1 MFTETNKITLT
12 KMAERTLRD
21 KPIQGQM
28 GNLIAS
34 VQTKSLYAR
43 GWSIGQVADSVKQ
56 LPSKDP
62 DYLYQYTITLYVD
75 YSHAGHAPER
85 NDLPSILRTM
95 YARAEQPAYGS
106 WTLTHVN
113 DEPYEPPAAGDVVT
127 TNDLIG
133 YSEVKI
139 PANFESF
146 FSHLY
151 GLDAHV
157 ARIKAALQAGIQSG
171 WRNRY
176 HCVLQGPPGCGKS
189 DICRSLKNALGEDAV
204 MEFDATATTAA
215 GAIQELAELQILPRV
230 LIVEEIEK
238 ADPASLGFLLAV
250 CDLRGEIRKTTAR
263 QKINRN
269 TKLFVVATVNDVSLF
284 NKLQAGALSSR
295 FANKIWFKRPSREQ
309 LAMILNRE
317 IDKVDGDPAW
327 VTPALDYCLDH
338 DIKDPRI
345 VSSVCLCGREKLLNG
360 EFQAMMAATDESN
373 LDEDEREIA
382 LGNMEEF

>member
-1 MFTETNKITLT
+1 MYIESNKITLT
-12 KMAERTLRD
+12 KMAERALRD

-28 GNLIAS
+28 GSLIAS
-34 VQTKSLYAR
+34 VQTKSLYVR
-43 GWSIGQVADSVKQ
+43 GWSIGQVANSVKQ

-62 DYLYQYTITLYVD
+62 DFLYEYRITLYAD
-75 YSHAGHAPER
+75 YSHEGHAPER
-85 NDLPSILRTM
+85 NDLPSILRTI

-113 DEPYEPPAAGDVVT
+113 DEPYEAPAAGDVVT

-133 YSEVKI
+133 YSEVKL
-139 PANFESF
+139 PDNFESY
-146 FSHLY
+146 FSHLF

-157 ARIKAALQAGIQSG
+157 GRIKSALRAGITSG

-189 DICRSLKNALGEDAV
+189 DICRSLKAAIGEDAV
-204 MEFDATATTAA
+204 MEFDATATTGA
-215 GAIQELAELQILPRV
+215 GAIQELAERNILPRI

-238 ADPASLGFLLAV
+238 ADPQALGFLLGV

-263 QKINRN
+263 QKIVRN
-269 TKLFVVATVNDVSLF
+269 TKLLVIATVNDVGLF

-295 FANKIWFKRPSREQ
+295 FANKIWFKRPSRDQ
-309 LAMILNRE
+309 LAMILTRE
-317 IDKVDGDPAW
+317 VDKVDGDLAW
-327 VTPALDYCLDH
+327 ITPTLDYCEEH
-338 DIKDPRI
+338 GIRDPRI
-345 VSSVCLCGREKLLNG
+345 VSSICLCGREQLLNG
-360 EFQAMMAATDESN
+360 EFQTMMAATDESN